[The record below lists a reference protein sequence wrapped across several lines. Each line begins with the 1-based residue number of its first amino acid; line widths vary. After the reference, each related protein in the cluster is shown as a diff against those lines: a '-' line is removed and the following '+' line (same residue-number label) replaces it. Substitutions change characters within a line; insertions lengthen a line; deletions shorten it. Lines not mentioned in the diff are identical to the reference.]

1 MLGVRTGAG
10 DSLPKFNLAD
20 RCRRSRNQELS
31 DLLGSSPAK
40 FLTMLPV
47 SRGSVREKRPAPLIA
62 TWLFGTYHS
71 SYAIAVYIAACAVLS
86 LIATALMTD
95 YTGKDIAGEYA
106 TRAASRP
113 TSGSTEFGIS
123 SRRGR

>member
-1 MLGVRTGAG
+1 
-10 DSLPKFNLAD
+10 LA
-20 RCRRSRNQELS
+20 
-31 DLLGSSPAK
+31 P
-40 FLTMLPV
+40 
-47 SRGSVREKRPAPLIA
+47 I
-62 TWLFGTYHS
+62 S